1 MHCPLSER
9 TRGLVGEA
17 ALAKMKPAAYIANTA
32 RGSIVDQD
40 TLVAALRER
49 RIAGAAL
56 GVFGEVENEG
66 GVAVD
71 PVTHTHTHTHA
82 RARATTP
89 SAESRCTHTHTPP
102 RRPSL
107 ARELTWCEG

>member
-71 PVTHTHTHTHA
+71 PVTHTHTHTHTHT
-82 RARATTP
+82 RACNNAECRAKIHTHAHATATTV
-89 SAESRCTHTHTPP
+89 
-102 RRPSL
+102 
-107 ARELTWCEG
+107 ARS

>member
-71 PVTHTHTHTHA
+71 PVTHTHTHTHT
-82 RARATTP
+82 RARVQQRRVQ
-89 SAESRCTHTHTPP
+89 SQDTHTRTRHRDD
-102 RRPSL
+102 RRSL
-107 ARELTWCEG
+107 VS